1 MKFFGALMGQ
11 YEVVHALTIRETRTR
26 FGAHQ
31 LGYLW
36 ALVEPALMILTFYV
50 LFAFAGRSAPTGMT
64 LFSFIA
70 TGICPFLIFSS
81 TVTFVSNAINGNKA
95 LLYYPQVNPIDVVI
109 ARVFLEFA
117 TYVGVFLVLLGLE
130 TLVLRKASVSDPL
143 LIVYGFGL
151 ASLLGAGLGLVFLGL
166 GQLSNAMERARG
178 PLMRPF
184 FWVSGIFFTADGM
197 PPQARELVLWN
208 PVLHTVEL
216 CRAGWFER
224 YNDTHATPSYALI
237 WAVCLLLVGLLLE
250 RVVRRK
256 IDLT

>member
-1 MKFFGALMGQ
+1 MGQ

-50 LFAFAGRSAPTGMT
+50 LFAFAGRPAPTGMT
-64 LFSFIA
+64 LFSFVA
-70 TGICPFLIFSS
+70 TGICPYLVFSS
-81 TVTFVSNAINGNKA
+81 TVTRVSNSISGNKP
-95 LLYYPQVNPIDVVI
+95 LLYYPQVHPLDVVI
-109 ARVFLEFA
+109 GRVFLEFT
-117 TYVGVFLVLLGLE
+117 TYVGVFLVLLGIE
-130 TLVLRKASVSDPL
+130 ILVLQEFHIADPL
-143 LIVYGFGL
+143 LVVMGFAL
-151 ASLLGAGLGLVFLGL
+151 ASLLGTGLGLVFLGL
-166 GQLSNAMERARG
+166 SQLSKAAERAQG

-184 FWVSGIFFTADGM
+184 FWVSGIFFTAAGM
-197 PPQARELVLWN
+197 PAGARDHVLWN
-208 PVLHTVEL
+208 PVLHSVEL

-224 YNDTHATPSYALI
+224 YDDTYANPMYAFT
-237 WAVCLLLVGLLLE
+237 WAVGLLLVGLLLE